1 MIGAIREMLERN
13 PFVPFQIV
21 MSSGDRISIEN
32 ADLAVLDDVVL
43 TYCLPRSNSEVR
55 LGVFQLRSFKSTFP
69 DCLRKS

>member
-1 MIGAIREMLERN
+1 MIGAIREMLERS
-13 PFVPFQIV
+13 PFVPFQVV

-55 LGVFQLRSFKSTFP
+55 LGVFQIAFLQIDIP
-69 DCLRKS
+69 